1 MAIHSTLILRFN
13 SDDFYASLV
22 VVHVFW
28 RSEWFRVASWVV
40 AAAAAEIEP
49 LFASFIRADSV
60 IAREMRAAASKK

>member
-28 RSEWFRVASWVV
+28 PSEWFRVASWVV

-49 LFASFIRADSV
+49 LFASFIRDSV